1 MILLSLLTDIDRSL
15 AEMNSQPTRLEELSS
30 QKSLGIVQ
38 RDHFD
43 GPFAIEPENFRFV
56 DVSMHNLSVRQN
68 ERFPAEPFETHTT
81 NDVRRKAQFSGE
93 TGVDDNGNLALRREG
108 LQNHDGFPCGGY
120 ISLDGHEL
128 RSE

>member
-1 MILLSLLTDIDRSL
+1 MILLSLSTDIDRSL
-15 AEMNSQPTRLEELSS
+15 AEMNSQPTRFEELSS

-43 GPFAIEPENFRFV
+43 GPFVIEPENFRFV
-56 DVSMHNLSVRQN
+56 DVSMDNLSVRQN
-68 ERFPAEPFETHTT
+68 VCFPADSLETHTT

-108 LQNHDGFPCGGY
+108 LQNHNWLPRGGY
-120 ISLDGHEL
+120 FSLDGHEL